1 MRGAVG
7 LVSLLQSEWMSPR
20 ELRHLQNRRLS
31 RLLHHAYG
39 AVPYYRK
46 LFDCAGVRPEQVR
59 NVSELSRI
67 PISTRQEIHR
77 QSIEDLT
84 ARGTELSKCSRSR
97 TSGATGVP
105 LEIVRRVSD
114 RYFYNP
120 SYLRAYM
127 AWGFRPW
134 HRLTQFQTRPERQSV
149 SRSWYEFLGIFR
161 HQTLPSLSEPS
172 DWVTAIKAWKPY
184 LIQGYCLTLKLLAE
198 AIQRGN
204 VNGIR
209 VPLVSTTSGV
219 LDPYGRKLL
228 NSVFGARVVD
238 VYAAEESGAVIAWEC
253 PKCSGYHINSDV
265 VIVEFTKNGQPVEPG
280 EDAEIVI
287 TNLTGYTMPFI
298 RYALGDIGR
307 MSTSAP
313 ACGRSLPLMES
324 ISGRS
329 GDYILLTS
337 GRKIVPHPFFII
349 MDETAGIGEWQ
360 LVQEDLH
367 HLIVRLTMPYGKD
380 PKRIQQIQEELK
392 KLVGESVGIQI
403 EVVEQ
408 LRKNRSEKLRSVISR
423 VELP

>member
-1 MRGAVG
+1 
-7 LVSLLQSEWMSPR
+7 
-20 ELRHLQNRRLS
+20 
-31 RLLHHAYG
+31 
-39 AVPYYRK
+39 
-46 LFDCAGVRPEQVR
+46 
-59 NVSELSRI
+59 
-67 PISTRQEIHR
+67 
-77 QSIEDLT
+77 
-84 ARGTELSKCSRSR
+84 
-97 TSGATGVP
+97 
-105 LEIVRRVSD
+105 
-114 RYFYNP
+114 
-120 SYLRAYM
+120 
-127 AWGFRPW
+127 
-134 HRLTQFQTRPERQSV
+134 
-149 SRSWYEFLGIFR
+149 
-161 HQTLPSLSEPS
+161 
-172 DWVTAIKAWKPY
+172 
-184 LIQGYCLTLKLLAE
+184 LLAE